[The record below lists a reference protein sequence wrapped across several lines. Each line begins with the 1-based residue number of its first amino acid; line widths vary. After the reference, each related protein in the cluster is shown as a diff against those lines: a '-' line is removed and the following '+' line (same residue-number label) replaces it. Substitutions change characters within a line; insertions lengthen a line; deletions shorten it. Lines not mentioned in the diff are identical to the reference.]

1 MTSAL
6 GGGGTKH
13 HQFRF
18 SGDRAGSG
26 PIQGPT
32 KTKMQKSGRNT
43 ELTKSTGVQSV
54 VMELRR

>member
-32 KTKMQKSGRNT
+32 KTKMQKSGNWGARNHSC
-43 ELTKSTGVQSV
+43 L
-54 VMELRR
+54 